1 MFRWGIL
8 LVLIGLLI
16 ACFFSGS
23 AGGQLVD
30 IGKWLIGAAIV
41 IWVLWLIFGGFG
53 RGPSTP
59 SLP

>member
-8 LVLIGLLI
+8 LVLIGLLV

-23 AGGQLVD
+23 AGGQLVG
-30 IGKWLIGAAIV
+30 IGQWLIGAAIV
-41 IWVLWLIFGGFG
+41 LWVLWLIFSGLG